1 MGTDLG
7 TCIAAIAPVTGIIV
21 GALTCREC
29 QPYRWDDEGRW
40 IVYEYADARPVT
52 RRWGLHMDLFS
63 HDDLRAGD
71 VNCRYTAMV
80 EDETEDRCAPLMRY
94 GLSGVEELFL
104 LNPVLRGDCSNIK
117 YNTPYCTDGCKFN
130 YCFPVLQYTNDSKS
144 DRGLKKTNKARPV
157 LEPLRAYDGFCGPPH
172 NNATCRGVDHG
183 QCCNSETWRCGQS
196 E

>member
-40 IVYEYADARPVT
+40 IVHEYADARPVT
-52 RRWGLHMDLFS
+52 MRWGLHMDLFS
-63 HDDLRAGD
+63 HDDLKAGD

-117 YNTPYCTDGCKFN
+117 YNTPYCTDGCKLK
-130 YCFPVLQYTNDSKS
+130 YCFPVLHIPTIRNLIAGRRRLTRHASFGAPAS
-144 DRGLKKTNKARPV
+144 VRWLLRPSAQQRN
-157 LEPLRAYDGFCGPPH
+157 LSWC
-172 NNATCRGVDHG
+172 
-183 QCCNSETWRCGQS
+183 
-196 E
+196 